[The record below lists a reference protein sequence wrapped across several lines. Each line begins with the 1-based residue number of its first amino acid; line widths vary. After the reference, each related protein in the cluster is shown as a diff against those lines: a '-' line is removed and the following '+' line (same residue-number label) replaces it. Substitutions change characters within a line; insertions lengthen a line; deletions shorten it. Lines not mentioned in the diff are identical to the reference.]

1 MSEINYHET
10 IVVPNL
16 YKRLHSLIGENITL
30 DLNLQIE
37 QAKYKNLVIERDS
50 QISSLLEETSN
61 LKQQIK
67 NIQDVMNEKEKIK
80 IELSQVKSNNDELN
94 RDLNNEKGKY
104 TILTKDYLALK
115 NQYDLL
121 HNEIQELK
129 KPKEKKKNKKEELVT
144 VE

>member
-16 YKRLHSLIGENITL
+16 YKKLHSLITENITL

-37 QAKYKNLVIERDS
+37 QARNKNLTLEKDS
-50 QISSLLEETSN
+50 KISSLLEETSN

-67 NIQDVMNEKEKIK
+67 NIDDILKEKEKIK
-80 IELSQVKSNNDELN
+80 NDLLSAITNNDQLN
-94 RDLNNEKGKY
+94 IDLNNEKGKY

>member
-16 YKRLHSLIGENITL
+16 YKKLHSLITENITL

-37 QAKYKNLVIERDS
+37 QARNKNLTSEKDNKIF
-50 QISSLLEETSN
+50 SLLEEISN

-67 NIQDVMNEKEKIK
+67 NIEDIVKEKEKFKSEFLNAIK
-80 IELSQVKSNNDELN
+80 TNDQLN

-104 TILTKDYLALK
+104 DILTNDYLALK
-115 NQYDLL
+115 NNYESLQK
-121 HNEIQELK
+121 EFEEFK
-129 KPKEKKKNKKEELVT
+129 KPKKKTKKEELVIS
-144 VE
+144 E

>member
-1 MSEINYHET
+1 MVLSYLLT
-10 IVVPNL
+10 
-16 YKRLHSLIGENITL
+16 ENITL

-37 QAKYKNLVIERDS
+37 QARNKNLTLEKDS
-50 QISSLLEETSN
+50 KISSLLEETSN

-67 NIQDVMNEKEKIK
+67 NIDDILKEKEKIK
-80 IELSQVKSNNDELN
+80 NDLLSAITNNDQLN